1 MLQDEFKQISL
12 VTLPGNSS
20 EDKVIA
26 IPKAVFNLPPEEKAK
41 ALKELEEDMEHYR
54 RKGGDST

>member
-12 VTLPGNSS
+12 VNLPGNSS

-26 IPKAVFNLPPEEKAK
+26 IPKSIFNLPPEEKAI

-54 RKGGDST
+54 RKVD

>member
-1 MLQDEFKQISL
+1 MIIKERNGFL
-12 VTLPGNSS
+12 T
-20 EDKVIA
+20 
-26 IPKAVFNLPPEEKAK
+26 IPKSIFSLPPEEKAQ